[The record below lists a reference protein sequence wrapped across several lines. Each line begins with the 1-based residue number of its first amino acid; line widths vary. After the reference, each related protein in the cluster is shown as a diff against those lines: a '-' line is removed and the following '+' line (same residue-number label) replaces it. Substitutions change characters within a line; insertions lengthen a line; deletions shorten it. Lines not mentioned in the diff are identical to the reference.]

1 MPKGSPI
8 RLYYKVK
15 CLSAEVRNESLH
27 YWIQL
32 HSDCSKI
39 QWDKSRRLLP
49 GSLVLLTKNSASF
62 DSVVFAIVGFRNDDD
77 LKKHRQF
84 TIIPENST
92 SCNVDMLCD
101 DTDLVLIESEV
112 YWESFR

>member
-8 RLYYKVK
+8 RLYYGIK
-15 CLSAEVRNESLH
+15 CLSAEVKNENLH

-39 QWDKSRRLLP
+39 QWDKSKRLLP

-62 DSVVFAIVGFRNDDD
+62 DSVVFAVVGLRNEAD
-77 LKKHRQF
+77 LKKHRKF

-92 SCNVDMLCD
+92 TNVDVLCG